1 MLRKRF
7 VEFMLIGAVISTTIM
22 INVNPIIPVK
32 AMRDTRGVIL
42 NTYSRE
48 ERVKQ
53 FEELTQKH
61 IEEQEKLRLEEEQ
74 ARLEIMRLREE
85 SKKQYY
91 TFEVSFYCPCYNC
104 TQNGNRQTASGTYA
118 EEGRTIAMP
127 SNIPFG
133 TKVVIDG
140 LGEFI
145 NEDRGGYIKNTYDEN
160 GNLIIRVDVFLED
173 HARCY
178 ENGRYLANGYIIL
191 E

>member
-1 MLRKRF
+1 MLRKRLMRL
-7 VEFMLIGAVISTTIM
+7 VLIGATISTAMLININPTIP
-22 INVNPIIPVK
+22 NK
-32 AMRDTRGVIL
+32 AMRDTRGINL

-53 FEELTQKH
+53 FEKLTQKY

-74 ARLEIMRLREE
+74 ARLEIMRLKEE